1 MCLFMNPMRIFVENE
16 PRKILIPILNP
27 ILELSQRSFSP
38 CQVWTRAPQTNFP
51 VFLVTRY
58 ESMNFR
64 AMKFRFSCG
73 AMSMSDL
80 KFRHPDRIFPGTLRT
95 CGRILSRNYS
105 KFLRISIVL
114 GVRVIQVSNISVI
127 MLFKRDQRFLE
138 KFQKKKIL

>member
-1 MCLFMNPMRIFVENE
+1 MYLFMNRMRIFVENE
-16 PRKILIPILNP
+16 PRKVLIPILNP

-51 VFLVTRY
+51 VFFVTRY
-58 ESMNFR
+58 ERINFR

-105 KFLRISIVL
+105 KFLSITIVL
-114 GVRVIQVSNISVI
+114 GRFFYRTAKTLCSDCDLTILDID
-127 MLFKRDQRFLE
+127 KRFFAFNR
-138 KFQKKKIL
+138 

>member
-1 MCLFMNPMRIFVENE
+1 MCLFMNRMRIFVENE

-58 ESMNFR
+58 ERMNFR

-105 KFLRISIVL
+105 KFLSISIVL
-114 GVRVIQVSNISVI
+114 GVKVIQLSNISVI
-127 MLFKRDQRFLE
+127 MLFKRDRRF
-138 KFQKKKIL
+138 